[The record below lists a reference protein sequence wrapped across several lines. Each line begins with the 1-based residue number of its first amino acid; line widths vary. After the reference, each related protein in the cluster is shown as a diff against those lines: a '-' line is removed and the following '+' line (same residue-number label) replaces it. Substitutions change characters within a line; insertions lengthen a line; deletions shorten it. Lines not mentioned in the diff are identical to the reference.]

1 MLDAINQKR
10 GDELGH
16 LDEQVALQLAHME
29 LYLEKLNG
37 GKGLGFTV
45 AGSLVL
51 NAELINAIAVS
62 RPSFVSPFG

>member
-1 MLDAINQKR
+1 M
-10 GDELGH
+10 
-16 LDEQVALQLAHME
+16 ALQLAHVE

-45 AGSLVL
+45 AGSLLL

-62 RPSFVSPFG
+62 RPSFVTPFG